1 MATYFVRFGG
11 MIGMLVLTLSL
22 ILSPGCSREQAPPP
36 VQAPP
41 AAGVPQPGLAPTP
54 APGTPQSGAAP
65 GAQPA
70 AGGAAT
76 QNVAQIQVGMTQ
88 EQIQQLMGAPGQTSQ
103 KGQVLEWKY
112 FTPQGKVEVKFQNN
126 QVIAVERH

>member
-22 ILSPGCSREQAPPP
+22 ILSLGCSREQAPPP

-41 AAGVPQPGLAPTP
+41 AAVAPQPGLAP

>member
-1 MATYFVRFGG
+1 
-11 MIGMLVLTLSL
+11 
-22 ILSPGCSREQAPPP
+22 
-36 VQAPP
+36 
-41 AAGVPQPGLAPTP
+41 
-54 APGTPQSGAAP
+54 
-65 GAQPA
+65 
-70 AGGAAT
+70 
-76 QNVAQIQVGMTQ
+76 MTQ

>member
-11 MIGMLVLTLSL
+11 MIGMLVLALSL
-22 ILSPGCSREQAPPP
+22 ILSLGCSREQAPPP

-41 AAGVPQPGLAPTP
+41 AAGVPQPGVTP

-65 GAQPA
+65 AAQPA

-88 EQIQQLMGAPGQTSQ
+88 EQIQQLMGAPGQTKQ

-126 QVIAVERH
+126 QVIAVEKH

>member
-11 MIGMLVLTLSL
+11 MIGMLILTLSL
-22 ILSPGCSREQAPPP
+22 ILSLGCSREQAPPP

-41 AAGVPQPGLAPTP
+41 AAGVPQPGVTP

-65 GAQPA
+65 AAQPA

-88 EQIQQLMGAPGQTSQ
+88 EQIQQIMGAPGQTSQ

-112 FTPQGKVEVKFQNN
+112 YTPQGKVEVKFQNN
-126 QVIAVERH
+126 QVIAVEKH